1 MIGKPKNYNIP
12 FNSDDLA
19 KIERLQK
26 YYLDNMQITISKAQ
40 LIKTALRVL
49 YRQFYPKLH
58 NKQVHT

>member
-1 MIGKPKNYNIP
+1 MTGKPKNYNIP

-40 LIKTALRVL
+40 LNH
-49 YRQFYPKLH
+49 PC
-58 NKQVHT
+58 

>member
-1 MIGKPKNYNIP
+1 MTGKPKNYNIP

-19 KIERLQK
+19 KIEKLQK
-26 YYLDNMQITISKAQ
+26 HYLDNMGITMKKAQ

-58 NKQVHT
+58 NK

>member
-1 MIGKPKNYNIP
+1 MTGKPKNYNIP

-19 KIERLQK
+19 KIEKLQK
-26 YYLDNMQITISKAQ
+26 YYFDNMGITLKKAQ

-58 NKQVHT
+58 NK

>member
-1 MIGKPKNYNIP
+1 MTGKPKNYNIP
-12 FNSDDLA
+12 FDSDDLA

-26 YYLDNMQITISKAQ
+26 YYLDNMGITMKKTQ

-58 NKQVHT
+58 NK